1 MGVHIR
7 ASFFSREIGF
17 RLKYF
22 VIASESNGY
31 RPGRACVAAH
41 RTGIWA
47 CQGHDPLFLWLRWV
61 EVSPKRFSLHAR
73 YSFYPSKYAAS
84 PQVAKA
90 CVPLFLFS
98 RRMQGDTDMAG
109 CDDSK
114 AESSQVM
121 NRQLSTL
128 TRISIHATA
137 AANHAEFSFP
147 DCTGRNRRSES
158 AVSRTFFV

>member
-1 MGVHIR
+1 MHHAQYTIHNKKTPFTALHTHAAHTRVL
-7 ASFFSREIGF
+7 FFSREIGF

-61 EVSPKRFSLHAR
+61 EVSPKRLSLHAR

-84 PQVAKA
+84 PQVAKV

-98 RRMQGDTDMAG
+98 RRKEGDQGVAPQEGEMAQQDEDVQMG
-109 CDDSK
+109 TPL
-114 AESSQVM
+114 
-121 NRQLSTL
+121 R
-128 TRISIHATA
+128 
-137 AANHAEFSFP
+137 
-147 DCTGRNRRSES
+147 
-158 AVSRTFFV
+158 